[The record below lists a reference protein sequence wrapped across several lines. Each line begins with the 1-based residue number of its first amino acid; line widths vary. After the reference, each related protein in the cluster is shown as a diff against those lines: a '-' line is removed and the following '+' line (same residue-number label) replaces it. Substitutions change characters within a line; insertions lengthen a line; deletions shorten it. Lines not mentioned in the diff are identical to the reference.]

1 MTQFS
6 ELPLSPYIQARLAAA
21 QFTIPTP
28 VQQETIPAALA
39 GSDIFATAQT
49 GTGKTLAFLVP
60 VMEQL
65 LNTPAKG
72 VTTLILVPTRELAM
86 QVAAEYDALRGAK
99 LPPAALVMGGSD
111 ERKQIQQLRRA
122 RVVVATPGR
131 LEDFLDRN
139 LVSLSAVRTLVLDEA
154 DRMFDMGFLPAV
166 RRIAGLLPRKRQTL
180 CFSATLMPS
189 VVEVVKEYMNKPLR
203 ISVDSITKPCSNVKV
218 QAIEVSRANKQA
230 TLQRLLENADGRCL
244 VFTRTKRGSERLARD
259 LAREGFA
266 AARIH
271 GNRSQ
276 PQRIAALRG
285 FQDGEFQVLV
295 ATDVAARGLHVDD
308 IAHVINYDLPQ
319 IAEDFVHR
327 VGRTG
332 RAGAS
337 GLAST
342 LYEGYQALELRELER
357 ALGISLERTSAPE
370 NNPASPRKSL
380 AESLQES
387 SGRGSGRS
395 SLTPLPGEFLQHAG
409 TTMASSVQS
418 EDRTIRRQ
426 RSLVP

>member
-1 MTQFS
+1 
-6 ELPLSPYIQARLAAA
+6 
-21 QFTIPTP
+21 
-28 VQQETIPAALA
+28 
-39 GSDIFATAQT
+39 
-49 GTGKTLAFLVP
+49 
-60 VMEQL
+60 
-65 LNTPAKG
+65 
-72 VTTLILVPTRELAM
+72 
-86 QVAAEYDALRGAK
+86 
-99 LPPAALVMGGSD
+99 
-111 ERKQIQQLRRA
+111 
-122 RVVVATPGR
+122 
-131 LEDFLDRN
+131 
-139 LVSLSAVRTLVLDEA
+139 
-154 DRMFDMGFLPAV
+154 MFDMGFLPSV
-166 RRIAGLLPRKRQTL
+166 RRIAALLPTKRQTL

-189 VVEVVKEYMNKPLR
+189 VVEVVKEYMHKPLR
-203 ISVDSITKPCSNVKV
+203 ITVDSITKPCSNVRV

-357 ALGISLERTSAPE
+357 ALGIQLERTTAPE
-370 NNPASPRKSL
+370 DNPAGEVEAGYAPSSPARRAAAARTRKS
-380 AESLQES
+380 AMQ
-387 SGRGSGRS
+387 GTGRS
-395 SLTPLPGEFLQHAG
+395 SLTALPGEFLQHASA
-409 TTMASSVQS
+409 TVAPSVQS

-426 RSLVP
+426 RSLAP